1 MNYLIPLR
9 WFREQNI
16 TSRCIEIREVVQI
29 PIFKH
34 DVLIIGAGLAG
45 LRVAIQLAE
54 TNDVAILTKVHPLRS
69 HSVAA
74 QGGINA
80 SLGEGDSWE
89 QHAFDT
95 VKGSDYL
102 ADQDVVEILA
112 KEAPRAVIENERW
125 GTAFSRTEEGKIAQR
140 PFGGAMFPRTCYA
153 TDRTGHNLLHTTFE
167 QALRVGVKFY
177 NEWFVTSLVRENDR
191 VCGLTALEISSGEV
205 YGFMGKAIVIA
216 TGGFGRVYSHSTNAV
231 INTGDGCALALRIG
245 TPLKDM
251 EFIQFH
257 PTTLFG
263 SSILMSEGARGEG
276 GYLVNALGERFMDKY
291 APKKME
297 LAPRDI
303 VARAIQ
309 TEINEGRGFEDQYIH
324 LDLRHLGREKILEK
338 LPGIRDIS
346 IYFAGV
352 DPIDEPI
359 PIRPGQHY
367 SMGGVHCDKYG
378 STPITGLYAVG
389 ETACMSVHG
398 ANRLGGNSL
407 LETLVF
413 GRIVGQKIAEY
424 LPSAKEP
431 SSTSVDTEV
440 FNIRHKLQV
449 LLLKEKGEI
458 PSEIR
463 EVMGDT
469 MDHFVGVFRK
479 ESDLKAAL
487 TMIRELKDRVNNVYV
502 GHSDKRFNYSLLRI
516 LELENMLE
524 LAEVIT
530 VGALMRRESRG
541 AHWRLDYPE
550 RDDENFLKHSLFT
563 KVEDYVKTE
572 FIPIN
577 LGMFEV
583 KERTY

>member
-1 MNYLIPLR
+1 MA
-9 WFREQNI
+9 QI
-16 TSRCIEIREVVQI
+16 TLH
-29 PIFKH
+29 KH
-34 DVLIIGAGLAG
+34 DVLVIGAGLAG

-54 TNDVAILTKVHPLRS
+54 DFDVAILTKVHPLRS

-80 SLGEGDSWE
+80 SLGENDTWE

-102 ADQDVVEILA
+102 ADQDVVEVLA

-125 GTAFSRTEEGKIAQR
+125 GTAFSRTENGRIAQR
-140 PFGGAMFPRTCYA
+140 PFGGAMYPRTCYA
-153 TDRTGHNLLHTTFE
+153 ADRTGHNLLHTTFE
-167 QALRVGVKFY
+167 QALRVGIKFY
-177 NEWFVTSLVRENDR
+177 NEWFVTSLVRDEDH
-191 VCGLTALEISSGEV
+191 VCGLTAVDISTGDV
-205 YGFMGKAIVIA
+205 HGFVGRAVVIA

-231 INTGDGCALALRIG
+231 INTGDGCALAFRIG
-245 TPLKDM
+245 APLKDM

-263 SSILMSEGARGEG
+263 SSILISEGARGEG
-276 GYLVNALGERFMDKY
+276 GYLVNALGERFMEKY
-291 APKKME
+291 APEKME

-303 VARAIQ
+303 VARAIK
-309 TEINEGRGFEDQYIH
+309 TEINEGRGIDDQYVH
-324 LDLRHLGREKILEK
+324 LDLRHLGKDKILER
-338 LPGIRDIS
+338 LPGIREIS

-359 PIRPGQHY
+359 PVRPGQHY
-367 SMGGVHCDKYG
+367 SMGGIHCDKYG
-378 STPITGLYAVG
+378 LTPIESLYAVG
-389 ETACMSVHG
+389 EAACMSVHG

-413 GRIVGQKIAEY
+413 GRIVGQKVAEY
-424 LPSAKEP
+424 LPDASQPKSAC
-431 SSTSVDTEV
+431 VDNEA
-440 FNIRHKLQV
+440 FKIRHKLQE
-449 LLLKEKGEI
+449 LLLKDKGEE
-458 PSEIR
+458 PWEIR

-469 MDHFVGVFRK
+469 MDRLAGVYRK
-479 ESDLKAAL
+479 ENDLKAAL
-487 TMIRELKDRVNNVYV
+487 TMIRELKQRFKNVYA
-502 GHSDKRFNYSLLRI
+502 GHSDKRFNYSLIRI
-516 LELENMLE
+516 LELENMLD
-524 LAEVIT
+524 LSEVIT
-530 VGALMRRESRG
+530 MGALMRRESRG

-550 RDDENFLKHSLFT
+550 RDDVNFLKHSLFT

-572 FIPIN
+572 LIPVN